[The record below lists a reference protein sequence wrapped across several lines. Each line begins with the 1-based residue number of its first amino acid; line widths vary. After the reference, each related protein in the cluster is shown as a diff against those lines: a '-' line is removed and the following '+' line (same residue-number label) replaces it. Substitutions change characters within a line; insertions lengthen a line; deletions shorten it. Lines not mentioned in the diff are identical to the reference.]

1 MLRRFRPY
9 LRYLRSNRGTLI
21 AGIFYGLLFGAT
33 SGLGLPTL
41 IKFVFPVIFDP
52 AGERMSLG
60 DVVLIAGT
68 VPMLFLVRA
77 VSSYLN
83 SYYVQL
89 TGVRI
94 LEAVRLDYFRKLQLL
109 PLSFLQRESSGD
121 LLSRGVADTSQLQ
134 STLTLIANDGVKQPM
149 VLIGAIGFLVLQA
162 FPKVAHWLGIASQAG
177 DDPRGALTV
186 LVCLVIVPLTVLPVH
201 YVGKKVVHRARQ
213 VQDQLGDVSSQLNEN
228 LSAAREVRAFGL
240 EERETARFGRSTN
253 RLVVAQMKVVKY
265 AQALTPVIE
274 LLSAIGIAVT
284 LVFAY
289 NVGVKLE
296 TFLAIIVALYM
307 CYEPIKKL
315 GYLNSELNRG
325 AASLARLEYVLDQPL
340 TITDPA
346 DPVEI
351 ARLEGR
357 IAYQNVTFAY
367 GESPALREV
376 NVSIPAGTVC
386 ALVGPSGAGKS
397 TFANLVPR
405 FFEVGAGGVSIDGI
419 DVRAMRL
426 ADLRRNIALVSQEPV
441 LFNDTIYNNL
451 ALGAERASRDEIMAA
466 AGAAHADEFIRS
478 LPQGYDTMVGE
489 RGALLSGGQKQRIA
503 IARAFL
509 RNAPIL
515 ILDEATSALDSDSE
529 AAVQDALRKLVV
541 GKTVLIIAHRFS
553 TIRDASMILVFDKGE
568 IVAQGTHA
576 SLYAGNALYK
586 SLYDRQQGNSST

>member
-9 LRYLRSNRGTLI
+9 FRYLRSNRGTLF
-21 AGIFYGLLFGAT
+21 AAVFYGLLFGAT
-33 SGLGLPTL
+33 NGLGLPML
-41 IKFVFPVIFDP
+41 IKYVFPVIFDRSGGVGMP
-52 AGERMSLG
+52 MAT
-60 DVVLIAGT
+60 VVLIAAT
-68 VPMLFLVRA
+68 VPMLFLLRA
-77 VSSYLN
+77 VTSFLN

-94 LEAVRLDYFRKLQLL
+94 LEGVRLDYFRKLQVL

-121 LLSRGVADTSQLQ
+121 LLSRGIADSAQLQ

-149 VLIGAIGFLVLQA
+149 ALLGALGFLVWQA
-162 FPKVAHWLGIASQAG
+162 FTT
-177 DDPRGALTV
+177 DGALTV
-186 LVCLVIVPLTVLPVH
+186 LVCLAIVPLAVLPVH

-213 VQDQLGDVSSQLNEN
+213 VQDQLGDISSQLNEN
-228 LSAAREVRAFGL
+228 LAAAREVRAFGL
-240 EERETARFGRSTN
+240 EERETERFGRATN
-253 RLVVAQMKVVKY
+253 LLIVAQMKVVKY
-265 AQALTPVIE
+265 AQALTPAIE
-274 LLSAIGIAVT
+274 LISAVGIAAT

-289 NVGVKLE
+289 YAGVKLE
-296 TFLAIIVALYM
+296 TFLAIITALYL

-315 GYLNSELNRG
+315 GYLNSEINRG
-325 AASLARLEYVLDQPL
+325 AASLGRLEYVLDEPV

-346 DPVEI
+346 TPVPVAKLRGHVEFKD
-351 ARLEGR
+351 
-357 IAYQNVTFAY
+357 VTFAY
-367 GESPALREV
+367 GNNPALKKV
-376 NVSIPAGTVC
+376 SASIPAGTVC

-405 FFEVGAGGVSIDGI
+405 FYEAGTGAVTIDGI
-419 DVRAMRL
+419 NVRSMKL

-451 ALGAERASRDEIMAA
+451 ALGTAATTREEIIAA
-466 AGAAHADEFIRS
+466 ARLAHAHEFIEQ
-478 LPQGYDTMVGE
+478 LPQGYDTIVGE

-509 RNAPIL
+509 RHAPIL

-529 AAVQDALRKLVV
+529 AAVQDALRRLVT

-553 TIRDASMILVFDKGE
+553 TIRDASMILVFDRGE
-568 IVAQGTHA
+568 IVAQGDHA

-586 SLYDRQQGNSST
+586 SLYDRQSTAL

>member
-9 LRYLRSNRGTLI
+9 FRYLRSNRGTLF
-21 AGIFYGLLFGAT
+21 AAVFYGLLFGAT
-33 SGLGLPTL
+33 NGLGLPML
-41 IKFVFPVIFDP
+41 IKYVFPVIFDRSGGVGMP
-52 AGERMSLG
+52 MAT
-60 DVVLIAGT
+60 VVLIAAT
-68 VPMLFLVRA
+68 VPMLFLLRA
-77 VSSYLN
+77 VTSFLN

-94 LEAVRLDYFRKLQLL
+94 LEGVRLDYFRKLQVL

-121 LLSRGVADTSQLQ
+121 LLSRGIADSAQLQ

-149 VLIGAIGFLVLQA
+149 ALLGALGFLVWQA
-162 FPKVAHWLGIASQAG
+162 FTT
-177 DDPRGALTV
+177 DGALTV
-186 LVCLVIVPLTVLPVH
+186 LVCLAIVPLAVLPVH

-213 VQDQLGDVSSQLNEN
+213 VQDQLGDISSQLNEN
-228 LSAAREVRAFGL
+228 LAAAREVRAFGL
-240 EERETARFGRSTN
+240 EERETERFGRATN
-253 RLVVAQMKVVKY
+253 LLIVAQMKVVKY
-265 AQALTPVIE
+265 AQALTPAIE
-274 LLSAIGIAVT
+274 LISAVGIAAT

-289 NVGVKLE
+289 YAGVKLE
-296 TFLAIIVALYM
+296 TFLAIITALYL

-315 GYLNSELNRG
+315 GYLNSEINRG
-325 AASLARLEYVLDQPL
+325 AASLSRLEYVLDEPV

-346 DPVEI
+346 TPVPVAKLRGHVEFKD
-351 ARLEGR
+351 L
-357 IAYQNVTFAY
+357 TFAY
-367 GESPALREV
+367 GNSPALKKV
-376 NVSIPAGTVC
+376 SASIPAGTVC

-405 FFEVGAGGVSIDGI
+405 FYEAGAGAVTIDGI
-419 DVRAMRL
+419 DVRSMKL

-451 ALGAERASRDEIMAA
+451 ALGTAATTREEIIAA
-466 AGAAHADEFIRS
+466 ARLAHAHEFIEQ
-478 LPQGYDTMVGE
+478 LPQGYDTIVGE

-509 RNAPIL
+509 RHAPIL

-529 AAVQDALRKLVV
+529 AAVQDALRRLVT

-553 TIRDASMILVFDKGE
+553 TIRDASMILVFDRGE
-568 IVAQGTHA
+568 IVAQGDHA

-586 SLYDRQQGNSST
+586 SLYDRQSTAL